1 MRLGDS
7 APADD
12 CHAATRCKFSVC
24 IAAYNEAARIG
35 RLLDQLIVAD
45 ADELDEILVCA
56 NGCED
61 GTEAVV
67 ASYRNRDSRVVL
79 VTSEKGKP
87 AAWNTLMHAARNDL
101 RMFLD
106 ADVEL
111 AEGFLRAM
119 RTAVQSHP
127 SAAIIAARDL
137 PRMRDPGVRA
147 RLAVLASRPFGF
159 DYLCGRA
166 YVLRQSAMVGAVQ
179 PKEGPKDQM
188 PREMPLH
195 VLGEDLWLE
204 VYVGRKS
211 IAFARDA
218 HVYYEPGDLG
228 DALRARARMQ
238 VARRQVCAMQP
249 EAFARWR
256 TEFKES
262 SALYTRVRHRLLTTD
277 DINDALKCTFG
288 AAVRSVLLVLNRA
301 NVRQMEAEMLR
312 QMSREGGQAVLSGS
326 GRLKK
331 KAS

>member
-12 CHAATRCKFSVC
+12 CLAATGYRFSVC

-35 RLLDQLIVAD
+35 RLLDQLMVAD
-45 ADELDEILVCA
+45 ANELDEIVVCA

-67 ASYRNRDSRVVL
+67 NSYRSRDSRIVL

-111 AEGFLRAM
+111 AEGFLSAM

-137 PRMRDPGVRA
+137 PRMRDPGVGP
-147 RLAVLASRPFGF
+147 RLAALASRPFGF

-166 YVLRQSAMVGAVQ
+166 YILRQNAMAGAVQ
-179 PKEGPKDQM
+179 LKEGPIDQVSS
-188 PREMPLH
+188 EMPLH
-195 VLGEDLWLE
+195 VLAEDLWLE
-204 VYVGRKS
+204 VYVGRRS

-218 HVYYEPGDLG
+218 HVYYEPGDVD
-228 DALRARARMQ
+228 DALRARARLR
-238 VARRQVCAMQP
+238 VARRQVCTMQP

-256 TEFKES
+256 TDFNGS
-262 SALYTRVRHRLLTTD
+262 SSLYARVRHRLLTTD
-277 DINDALKCTFG
+277 GITDAVKCTFG

-301 NVRQMEAEMLR
+301 TVRHMEAEMLR